1 LSLCGLPRKEFMDG
15 MKSSA
20 DSVIN
25 VGIIGAGYGLTNLL
39 PVLTSM
45 PEYRVVFFGT
55 QSGLKPDLEFEQPFL
70 KDITFTTPKELISNG
85 DIALVVIASP
95 PLTHEGYA
103 IAALEAGKNIYCEK
117 PVGLNANS
125 TERILQASKE
135 TKLISTVGYQFRFD
149 PMIQWLKDRIDSGE
163 IGKISRVKIRWE
175 TSGASKAASTSW
187 RNQLNLG
194 GGVLRDFGSHVFDY
208 LSFIGLVN
216 SSWIF
221 DELEGF
227 GRVRSNTSSQDI
239 QDINFSCMF
248 GSIELHC
255 VISRT
260 RSQPIG
266 HDIRIFGS
274 NAEVHVSHKPPF
286 GIKDLK
292 LEIVT
297 KSEPHKNM
305 GQNKNHAPNSAGFSM
320 QNLDGRQLSAKR
332 LFAELAHT
340 IKVGASEKLPTL
352 QQALLNQNLVDEVAS
367 VLFYN

>member
-1 LSLCGLPRKEFMDG
+1 MDVMKLS
-15 MKSSA
+15 S

-25 VGIIGAGYGLTNLL
+25 VGIIGTGYGLTNLL
-39 PVLTSM
+39 PVLNSI
-45 PEYRVVFFGT
+45 PEYKVVFFGT

-70 KDITFTTPKELISNG
+70 KDITFTTPKELIVND

-95 PLTHEGYA
+95 PLTHERYA

-125 TERILQASKE
+125 TQRILQASKE

-149 PMIQWLKDRIDSGE
+149 PMIQWLKDQIDSGK
-163 IGKISRVKIRWE
+163 IGKISRVKIQWE
-175 TSGASKAASTSW
+175 TSGVRKTAPKSW

-208 LSFIGLVN
+208 LSFVGIVN
-216 SSWIF
+216 SSRIF
-221 DELEGF
+221 EELKGF
-227 GRVRSNTSSQDI
+227 GRVRSNISSQDI
-239 QDINFSCMF
+239 QDIDFSCVF

-292 LEIVT
+292 LEVVT
-297 KSEPHKNM
+297 KLEPYKNISQHKD
-305 GQNKNHAPNSAGFSM
+305 HTANSVGISM
-320 QNLDGRQLSAKR
+320 RNLDSRQLSARR
-332 LFAELAHT
+332 LFAELAHA

-352 QQALLNQNLVDEVAS
+352 QQALLNQNLVDEVES